1 MALLAGCLIAF
12 CLVPIQ
18 AEEYTFLTV
27 AGASGAGVDGSG
39 SAVRFYNPVG
49 TAVDATG
56 NVYVADSETQ
66 TIRKITSAGVV
77 TTLAGLATEYGS
89 ADGLGGAARFSLP
102 TGVAVDS
109 SNNVYVADSGNHT
122 IRKIT
127 PARVVTTLAGLA
139 GVTGSID
146 GVGPAA
152 RFNNPYAVA
161 VDSAGNLY
169 VADSDN
175 HTIRKITPAG
185 AVTTLAGSAGAPGST
200 DGGGSAARFN
210 DPAGVAVDTGG
221 NVYVADYTNYTV
233 RKISPGGVVTTIA
246 GQAGVYGSVNGTGTA
261 ALFSGPSG
269 VAVDGS
275 GNVFV
280 TDDANCTIRKI
291 TAAGVV
297 STPAGRVGFPG
308 SANGT
313 GTVARFNYPSGISV
327 NSAGTAVY
335 ISDEYNHTIR
345 QLSGTTVTT
354 LAGVVANSGSVD
366 GTGSAA
372 RFYGPAGVALD
383 SATNLYVA
391 DSDNHTIRKITP
403 AGVTTTL
410 AGLAGF
416 AGTTNGTGNIARFRS
431 PSGVALDSSNN
442 DVYVADTSNHAIRKV
457 TAAGVVTTFAG
468 LPGTPGNANGTTT
481 ARFRLPGAVAVDTAG
496 SVYVAD
502 TGNHTIRK
510 ITSGCVVSTLAG
522 LAGTAGA
529 VDATGTA
536 ARFSSPAGVAVDGS
550 FNVYVTDYG
559 NSTVRKITSAGVVT
573 TLAGLAGASGDTD
586 GIGSAA
592 RFDSPQGVVLD
603 SVGNLFVSDEGYQ
616 NIRKITPAGV
626 VTTVG
631 GLSDHSGNADGTG
644 ADARFYYPEG
654 MAIDSAGNLYVADYG
669 NSTIRKGTPP
679 CLDAP
684 TIDAVVGLKN
694 GIRQLDTTPQTAVS
708 RQWSIIR
715 WPANSLTQ
723 LSSATLRNPTFT
735 PDAADLYVMRLT
747 TTNASGQIAIRTL
760 QFTAF
765 DPVAPTIIT
774 QPAVQP
780 IAAAGD
786 TITLRVAA
794 FGGLPLQYQWQR
806 NGIDIVGATGLN
818 LTLTN
823 AQADQSGAYTVVVT
837 NTYDVTTSS
846 STQLTIVAG
855 SLTDFTVVGGLY
867 TFTLHWLDGL
877 AVTAEY
883 SSNLVDWIPFA
894 TATVSGGS
902 VQFTDPSTTTDP
914 QRFYRVRR

>member
-12 CLVPIQ
+12 GLVPIQ

-27 AGASGAGVDGSG
+27 AGSSGSGVDGSG

-49 TAVDATG
+49 TAVDAAS
-56 NVYVADSETQ
+56 NVYVADSETH

-77 TTLAGLATEYGS
+77 TTVAGLATEYGS
-89 ADGLGGAARFSLP
+89 ADGMGGAARFSLP

-109 SNNVYVADSGNHT
+109 SNNVYVADSGNHS

-127 PARVVTTLAGLA
+127 PARVVTTIAGLA
-139 GVTGSID
+139 GVTGTAD
-146 GVGPAA
+146 GVGRAA
-152 RFNNPYAVA
+152 RFNNPYALA

-185 AVTTLAGSAGAPGST
+185 AVTTMAGSAGTAGSA
-200 DGGGSAARFN
+200 DGTGSAAQFN
-210 DPAGVAVDTGG
+210 APAGVAVDGTG

-297 STPAGRVGFPG
+297 STPAGRVGFIG
-308 SANGT
+308 SADGSST
-313 GTVARFNYPSGISV
+313 TARFNYPSGISV
-327 NSAGTAVY
+327 TSAGTVY
-335 ISDEYNHTIR
+335 IADEYNHTIR
-345 QLSGTTVTT
+345 KLIGTAVTT

-366 GTGSAA
+366 GTASAA
-372 RFYGPAGVALD
+372 RFYSPAGVALD

-391 DSDNHTIRKITP
+391 DSGNHTIRKITP
-403 AGVTTTL
+403 AGVSTTL

-416 AGTTNGTGNIARFRS
+416 GGSTNGAGSTARFRD
-431 PSGVALDSSNN
+431 PSGVALDSFNN
-442 DVYVADTSNHAIRKV
+442 VYVADSANHAIRKV
-457 TAAGVVTTFAG
+457 TAAGDVTTFAG
-468 LPGTPGNANGTTT
+468 LPGTPGNANGNTT

-510 ITSGCVVSTLAG
+510 ITSGGVVSTLAG

-559 NSTVRKITSAGVVT
+559 NSTVRKITSGGVVT

-603 SVGNLFVSDEGYQ
+603 SAGNLLVSDEGYH

-631 GLSDHSGNADGTG
+631 GGSDHSGNADGTG

-654 MAIDSAGNLYVADYG
+654 MAIDAAGNLYVADYG

-735 PDAADLYVMRLT
+735 PDVADLYVMRLT
-747 TTNASGQIAIRTL
+747 ATNASGQIAIRTL

-786 TITLRVAA
+786 TITLSVAA
-794 FGGLPLQYQWQR
+794 FGGLPLQYQWQQD
-806 NGIDIVGATGLN
+806 GIDIAGATGLN

-823 AQADQSGAYTVVVT
+823 AQASQSGAYTVVVT
-837 NTYDVTTSS
+837 NTYGATTSS

-894 TATVSGGS
+894 TATVSGGT
-902 VQFTDPSTTTDP
+902 VQFTDPSTMTDP